1 MKKRLLLVPF
11 VIVLLVGCNNFPV
24 KDAVEAAALQSPAAV
39 PLALQK
45 MILEYNFRVQT
56 EGLSDEQIQQQY
68 DKFMQ
73 LLPKADRNALVEM
86 VEQILA
92 QTPSNSASV
101 NNSLGTDW
109 AVLFSNIWINLDAER

>member
-1 MKKRLLLVPF
+1 MPF
-11 VIVLLVGCNNFPV
+11 AIALLVGCNNFPV
-24 KDAVEAAALQSPAAV
+24 KDAVEAAALQAPASV

-56 EGLSDEQIQQQY
+56 EGLSDEQIQQQF

-73 LLPKADRNALVEM
+73 LLPKEDSNALVER

-92 QTPSNSASV
+92 QTPSNSGSV
-101 NNSLGTDW
+101 NNSLETGRT
-109 AVLFSNIWINLDAER
+109 VLFSNIWINLDAER